1 MKRSAQLAGLFL
13 TLAVL
18 LTAPVAALAQQTNT
32 LDTLRQSFQKQEQA
46 LQSGYGKSLDGIMAD
61 LKKKGDLDAYVV
73 IEAEKKRFE
82 AETTVPAPA
91 DAKDSFR
98 PASEAYHKAV
108 AELLRKYVRAL
119 DSLIK
124 QSMAQD
130 KIDDAKKA
138 KQEKTKAE
146 FMLADVETKT
156 PKVEVPKTDV
166 PDAPASLS
174 GTWSEAL
181 RTAGAA
187 DFSRNEMR
195 VVLVQSGSNRLKA
208 SGRSAKQPLTAL
220 WQAEG
225 TIENGEANLA
235 VVPTKAAP
243 KEWGPVK
250 VVLRVS
256 DDGMTLTGPCLG
268 MDGRLIHEVKWTR
281 EGKDKPV
288 ALQSSGQTHAD
299 YPSIAG
305 TWKEG
310 NLTVVIRQPWQSKP
324 NQFRADCNYRNAEN
338 KDVLWVALGTISVD
352 GKMDMDLDHRTP
364 ANYKSQ
370 KRSGELSPDGK
381 TITGRA
387 VWDGGAHDFTWT
399 K

>member
-1 MKRSAQLAGLFL
+1 
-13 TLAVL
+13 
-18 LTAPVAALAQQTNT
+18 
-32 LDTLRQSFQKQEQA
+32 
-46 LQSGYGKSLDGIMAD
+46 
-61 LKKKGDLDAYVV
+61 
-73 IEAEKKRFE
+73 
-82 AETTVPAPA
+82 
-91 DAKDSFR
+91 
-98 PASEAYHKAV
+98 
-108 AELLRKYVRAL
+108 
-119 DSLIK
+119 
-124 QSMAQD
+124 
-130 KIDDAKKA
+130 
-138 KQEKTKAE
+138 
-146 FMLADVETKT
+146 
-156 PKVEVPKTDV
+156 
-166 PDAPASLS
+166 
-174 GTWSEAL
+174 
-181 RTAGAA
+181 
-187 DFSRNEMR
+187 MR